1 MRSRLA
7 DIGFLPKVALM
18 LGKFLAACGIYV
30 AMGAVIGWCI
40 LLVMQAGS
48 AKIWLLCLAAFAY
61 VVAFVKIGCTE
72 H

>member
-1 MRSRLA
+1 
-7 DIGFLPKVALM
+7 M